1 MCMWGK
7 KKREKKEK
15 ESRELSLLRLNEQLN
30 KDSEIYFFSFL
41 AKMLCPFTD
50 MDMDLCLSQIHSTSI
65 LANRSHYS
73 DILQECI
80 WKCWFLQI
88 LRLKHT
94 NHRVENCG
102 TSMCY
107 KKSRILCDS
116 HYCHQFYIC
125 GSLSCMS
132 VFNTTIKQQTH
143 MKIHRN
149 KAEVSGRKAE
159 VGAGGRGSWALS
171 FRFTSC

>member
-1 MCMWGK
+1 MWGK

-80 WKCWFLQI
+80 WKC
-88 LRLKHT
+88 
-94 NHRVENCG
+94 
-102 TSMCY
+102 
-107 KKSRILCDS
+107 
-116 HYCHQFYIC
+116 
-125 GSLSCMS
+125 
-132 VFNTTIKQQTH
+132 
-143 MKIHRN
+143 
-149 KAEVSGRKAE
+149 
-159 VGAGGRGSWALS
+159 
-171 FRFTSC
+171 